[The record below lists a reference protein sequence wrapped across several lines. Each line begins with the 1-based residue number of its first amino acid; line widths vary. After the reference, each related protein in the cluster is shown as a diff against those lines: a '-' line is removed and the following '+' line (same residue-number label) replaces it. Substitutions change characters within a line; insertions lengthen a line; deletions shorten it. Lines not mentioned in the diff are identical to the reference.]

1 MAFGF
6 GFNKAKVLSAAERH
20 VQQGKLLNAIAEY
33 EKVIKADP
41 KDLTVLNTIGDLYA
55 RIGQTDQAASYFR
68 SVGDAYAQQGFTVKA
83 IAMYK
88 KLTKLNPTNECVL
101 KLAELYSQ
109 QGLFNDAR
117 AQYLQLA
124 EQAMRSGHLEQAVSI
139 FQKILEMDPEN
150 TAMQV
155 KLAEVYVRLG
165 KKDEGAKI
173 LTKAAE
179 ALQARGAADQAEE
192 ILKRML
198 ALDPNNSS
206 ALLLRGKA
214 ALDSGDGEGAV
225 DLLQKVPKLES
236 NPDGLRYLM
245 RAYLLANR
253 RSDAASVAGKLFTL
267 HKDSQGI
274 AEYADAMLKAG
285 SYDEALRTYY
295 EYSEQLLAGDT
306 KPVIESL
313 RAAIGH
319 VKDNPAA
326 LEVLRDLLNKAGD
339 TANIGEITE
348 LLAHAYVQNGQ
359 LTAARDLYK
368 QLTEIEPDNPL
379 HAQNYQQIVAK
390 LGGEPQPAQR
400 TFNIE
405 DGALQLDELEATAP
419 VISEHYGDELSTVV
433 RAAITDAELFLS
445 YNLPSKAMAPLLAVL
460 PKAPKDVRVNQRL
473 ASLHARNSRFADAA
487 QCCRTLAKVFSDA
500 GYSDHALKYA
510 ELAEKY
516 GERAQSMPV
525 PAPLAVP
532 ASGPKP
538 KSKGAAAA
546 ASSNTPTQE
555 TTAPVER
562 SFAAA
567 PWPIAPMTPPA
578 PPPPV
583 AAVVKVQTP
592 EEEID
597 LSGEWNAVAEKHA
610 PAAAEAPVSTGDEQ
624 LDAILEEIRFY
635 LENSMWEEAWAAIS
649 NGEALSPGAPE
660 LEKLKKKF
668 EASKPAK
675 VAAPVAPPEPQPEVA
690 SVSEASEPEIPVA
703 AAPVEFETPVVEE
716 PAVEE
721 APVAQA
727 SPAPAAHYEPPPP
740 EPEGD
745 GLKELVFE
753 LEQSLGDLEPQAP
766 PAAAKAPTF
775 TPPVPAPVAPPVVV
789 APPAPPKPAVAQPV
803 AQVAPPSPRPVAAKA
818 AAPVAAPSAP
828 PEMGDPQAQSALA
841 DIFSDFKQEL
851 ENDSTPAEDPDTHYN
866 LGVAFKEMGLLDE
879 AISELQKVCQSVE
892 SGHAFDQAM
901 QAYTWL
907 AQCFLEKGVPEAAV
921 RWYEKALKLPA
932 IDGEARTALHYELAS
947 AYETAN
953 NKESALAHFLEVY
966 GSNIDY
972 RDVAERIKA
981 LKS

>member
-6 GFNKAKVLSAAERH
+6 GFNKTKVLSAAERY

-33 EKVIKADP
+33 EKVVKADP

-55 RIGQTDQAASYFR
+55 RIGQTEQAASYFR
-68 SVGDAYAQQGFTVKA
+68 NVGDAYGEQGFTVKA

-88 KLTKLNPTNECVL
+88 KLTKLNPSNECTL

-117 AQYLQLA
+117 AQYLQIA
-124 EQAMRSGHLEQAVSI
+124 EQAMRSGQLEQAVQI

-198 ALDPNNSS
+198 ALDPSNTY
-206 ALLLRGKA
+206 ALVLRGKS
-214 ALDSGDGEGAV
+214 ALDTGDGEGAIEI
-225 DLLQKVPKLES
+225 LEKVPGIEN

-253 RSDAASVAGKLFTL
+253 RSDAATSAGKLFTL

-274 AEYADAMLKAG
+274 AEYADAMFKAG
-285 SYDEALRTYY
+285 AYDEALRTYY

-306 KPVIESL
+306 SAVIESL
-313 RAAIGH
+313 RSAISH

-326 LEVLRDLLNKAGD
+326 LEILRDLLQKAGD
-339 TANIGEITE
+339 TANIAEITE
-348 LLAHAYVQNGQ
+348 LLAHAYVQAGQ
-359 LTAARDLYK
+359 LTAARDLYHK
-368 QLTEIEPDNPL
+368 LMDLEPDNPV
-379 HAQNYQQIVAK
+379 HGQNYRQIVSK
-390 LGGEPQPAQR
+390 LGGEIVPTPSFSA
-400 TFNIE
+400 E

-419 VISEHYGDELSTVV
+419 IVTEHYPDELATVV

-445 YNLPSKAMAPLLAVL
+445 YNLPAKAMAPLLAVL
-460 PKAPKDVRVNQRL
+460 PKAPKDIRVNQRL

-487 QCCRTLAKVFSDA
+487 QCCRTLATVFSDA
-500 GYSDHALKYA
+500 GYPDEALRYA
-510 ELAEKY
+510 EIAEKY
-516 GERAQSMPV
+516 AARAKTVPT

-532 ASGPKP
+532 TPAAP
-538 KSKGAAAA
+538 KSKAKAAAA
-546 ASSNTPTQE
+546 ALAEPTKVQQAS
-555 TTAPVER
+555 APAEKA
-562 SFAAA
+562 FAAAA
-567 PWPIAPMTPPA
+567 PWPVAPPSA
-578 PPPPV
+578 PPPASVQVP
-583 AAVVKVQTP
+583 AVPAEQ
-592 EEEID
+592 EID
-597 LSGEWNAVAEKHA
+597 ISGEWNAEAEAQAPTKPEA
-610 PAAAEAPVSTGDEQ
+610 PASTGDEQ
-624 LDAILEEIRFY
+624 LDGILEEIRFY
-635 LENSMWEEAWAAIS
+635 LANSMWEEAWAAIS
-649 NGEALSPGAPE
+649 NAEALSPGVPE
-660 LEKLKKKF
+660 LEKLKKQF
-668 EASKPAK
+668 EASKPAQ
-675 VAAPVAPPEPQPEVA
+675 VVEAPAPPPQVQPEVA
-690 SVSEASEPEIPVA
+690 PPA
-703 AAPVEFETPVVEE
+703 AE
-716 PAVEE
+716 PA
-721 APVAQA
+721 
-727 SPAPAAHYEPPPP
+727 PAPAASFESPTVEEPVPEAQPAEPAPAAQYEPPPV
-740 EPEGD
+740 ESGGD
-745 GLKELVFE
+745 GLNELVFE
-753 LEQSLGDLEPQAP
+753 LEQSLGDLEPQEAQPAAKPKAPAYAASAAAAP
-766 PAAAKAPTF
+766 PAPQQPAVRQAAPQVAAPS
-775 TPPVPAPVAPPVVV
+775 VKPAPVA
-789 APPAPPKPAVAQPV
+789 AVASRPQPAASAGA
-803 AQVAPPSPRPVAAKA
+803 AQA
-818 AAPVAAPSAP
+818 
-828 PEMGDPQAQSALA
+828 ESALA

-851 ENDSTPAEDPDTHYN
+851 EHETGPAEDPDTHYN

-879 AISELQKVCQSVE
+879 AISELQKVCQAVE
-892 SGHAFDQAM
+892 SGHTFSQAM

-932 IDGEARTALHYELAS
+932 IDSEARTALHYELAS
-947 AYETAN
+947 AYEAAN
-953 NKESALAHFLEVY
+953 NKESALTHFLEVY